1 MKTADLTTLIGN
13 TPHLR
18 VRKLF
23 PDHEVWVKLESLNPG
38 GSIKDRIALAMIEDA
53 EASGR
58 LRQGGTIVEPTSGNT
73 GIGLA
78 MAGAAKGY
86 SVVLV
91 MPSSMSVERRF
102 LLAAYGAEL
111 VLTPREEGMKGAIAK
126 ASQIVST
133 TKNAFMPMQF
143 QNQANPDHHYNV
155 TAAEI
160 LADFPDGFDYMI
172 TGIGTGG
179 HISGVGKKMKEAF
192 PDIRVMGVEPALS
205 PVITTGQS
213 GPHPLQGIGAGFIPD
228 TLNRQVIDDMI
239 LVDEQ
244 EAYVMVKRAAREEG
258 LLVGISSGAS
268 LAAIRKSLP
277 DIPPA
282 SRILTFAYDTGE
294 RYLSAKALWEEPQ

>member
-18 VRKLF
+18 ARKLF

-58 LRQGGTIVEPTSGNT
+58 LQQGGTIVEPTSGNT

-86 SVVLV
+86 RVVLV
-91 MPSSMSVERRF
+91 MPSSMSIERRL

-111 VLTPREEGMKGAIAK
+111 VLTSREEGMKGAIAK
-126 ASQIVST
+126 ASQIVRDT
-133 TKNAFMPMQF
+133 NNAFMPMQF
-143 QNQANPDHHYNV
+143 QNQANPDHHYKV

-179 HISGVGKKMKEAF
+179 HISGVGKKLKEAF
-192 PDIRVMGVEPALS
+192 PEVRVIGVEPALS
-205 PVITTGQS
+205 PVISTGQS

-228 TLNRQVIDDMI
+228 TLNREVVDDII
-239 LVDEQ
+239 LADEE
-244 EAYVMVKRAAREEG
+244 EAYGMVKRAAREEG
-258 LLVGISSGAS
+258 LLIGISSGAS
-268 LAAIRKSLP
+268 LAAIQEMLP

-282 SRILTFAYDTGE
+282 ARILTFAYDTGE
-294 RYLSAKALWEEPQ
+294 RYLSVKALWDNNR